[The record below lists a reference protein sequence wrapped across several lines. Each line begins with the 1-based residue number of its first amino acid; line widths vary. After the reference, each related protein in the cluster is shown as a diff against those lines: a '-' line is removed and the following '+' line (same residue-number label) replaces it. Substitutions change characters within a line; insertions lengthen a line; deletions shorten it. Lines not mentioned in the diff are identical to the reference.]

1 MSPNDSLPGN
11 ENTWRYVSL
20 ITLTLQNAILGL
32 SMRYART
39 RPGDLFLSSTGNSQ
53 LLIIPHL
60 QCPLF
65 SPAVL
70 MAECVKLATCLV
82 LVFLEEGKNVLR
94 WKSVLHSTIVKQPMD
109 TLKVCVPSLVYIV
122 QNNLLYVSASH
133 LDAATYQVSDSSRRK
148 LLSNNRRTESST
160 PTR

>member
-53 LLIIPHL
+53 LLSSSHIYSAPLLPSRSYGRVRKAGHL
-60 QCPLF
+60 SGAGLPGGGQER
-65 SPAVL
+65 PA
-70 MAECVKLATCLV
+70 
-82 LVFLEEGKNVLR
+82 LEERPALDNRQTAHGHVEGVRALAR
-94 WKSVLHSTIVKQPMD
+94 LHRP
-109 TLKVCVPSLVYIV
+109 
-122 QNNLLYVSASH
+122 
-133 LDAATYQVSDSSRRK
+133 
-148 LLSNNRRTESST
+148 E
-160 PTR
+160 

>member
-1 MSPNDSLPGN
+1 MLNLARDLDGDPRTGN

-39 RPGDLFLSSTGNSQ
+39 RPGDLFLSSTGKDFV
-53 LLIIPHL
+53 LLIKSFAFNRERPHHIT
-60 QCPLF
+60 
-65 SPAVL
+65 AVL
-70 MAECVKLATCLV
+70 MSEVVKLLTCLV

-133 LDAATYQVSDSSRRK
+133 LDAATYQV
-148 LLSNNRRTESST
+148 
-160 PTR
+160 